1 MEKKRV
7 AEYFTNSKILRE
19 KLDSLRPIPAY
30 ACMFNV
36 IVSLS
41 RQSTIIVNF
50 NIWCVFLKG
59 IGKVFGTIKMRILLM
74 EPLPTSTECFLVI
87 YNEKDI

>member
-50 NIWCVFLKG
+50 NI
-59 IGKVFGTIKMRILLM
+59 
-74 EPLPTSTECFLVI
+74 
-87 YNEKDI
+87 